1 MRRVIWGLLLVSLIA
16 VPVLATDVEGKSL
29 KDAWKAVE
37 GKQARYT
44 YDQGRYIVF
53 VNLREPAGDAVVELT
68 GSDCFVLAARRASP
82 KWHTVIPYTQA
93 ELRVFK

>member
-1 MRRVIWGLLLVSLIA
+1 MRRRIVGLLLAVSLAI
-16 VPVLATDVEGKSL
+16 PLLAADVEGKSL
-29 KDAWKAVE
+29 RDAWKAVE
-37 GKQARYT
+37 GKQAQYK

-53 VNLREPAGDAVVELT
+53 VNLSEPAGDAVIELA